1 MKKIRALPTAFLML
15 MQSSVWAASDEIQ
28 VYVDDM
34 NDVGKYGVELHLN
47 YVPQGSKTMDY
58 SGAIPSNHRFQATP
72 EFSYAFSKEWE
83 GGLYVPTAIAH
94 DGSAYA
100 NGLRLRMKY
109 VQEQPE
115 GSRFFW
121 GFNTEFGYTARRV
134 TDSMW
139 GMELRPILGM
149 RSEGWMLAINPIID
163 IPLSKGGMRE
173 AAFEPSIK
181 IMREV
186 APGVEIGVEH
196 YSSFGP
202 IRHLEGWSRQE
213 HSIYA
218 VTDIQAKGLD
228 INFGVGHGY
237 HNAEDDWVVKAI
249 IALPFN

>member
-1 MKKIRALPTAFLML
+1 MKRFI
-15 MQSSVWAASDEIQ
+15 SSVLACGLLVAGSAWAASDEIQ

-34 NDVGKYGVELHLN
+34 NEVGKYGVELHLN
-47 YVPQGSKTMDY
+47 YVPQGSKAMDY
-58 SGAIPSNHRFQATP
+58 AGAIPSNHRFQATT
-72 EFSYAFSKEWE
+72 EFSYAFSKSWE
-83 GGLYVPTAIAH
+83 GGLYVPTAIAN

-109 VQEQPE
+109 VQEQTE
-115 GSRFFW
+115 GSRVFW

-134 TDSMW
+134 TNSMW
-139 GMELRPILGM
+139 GMELRPILGL

-163 IPLSKGGMRE
+163 VPLSKGGLRE

-181 IMREV
+181 VMREV
-186 APGVEIGVEH
+186 AHGVDIGIEH

-218 VTDIQAKGLD
+218 VTDIQAHGLD

-249 IALPFN
+249 ISLPFN